1 MISVEKD
8 KPSVLFDLE
17 NTMLNVSY
25 GPKVKKKKQ
34 DGKTGE
40 RARGQDLNIR
50 FFFFFGGSYKH
61 FIRNK

>member
-25 GPKVKKKKQ
+25 GPKVKKKNKMVRQ
-34 DGKTGE
+34 E
-40 RARGQDLNIR
+40 RGLGVRI
-50 FFFFFGGSYKH
+50 
-61 FIRNK
+61 

>member
-50 FFFFFGGSYKH
+50 FFFFFGW
-61 FIRNK
+61 